1 MDTRFSN
8 KVALVTGAGSGIGQA
23 TAFAFAREGANVI
36 VADVDV
42 AGGEQ
47 TVRLIE
53 EIGGK
58 AAFITCDVSQASQV
72 EAAVNLAVSK
82 YGRLDYAFNNA

>member
-1 MDTRFSN
+1 MDARFSN

-23 TAFAFAREGANVI
+23 TAFAFARDGASMI
-36 VADVDV
+36 VADVGV

-47 TVRLIE
+47 TVGLIE

-58 AAFITCDVSQASQV
+58 ATFIACDVSQARSRRQ
-72 EAAVNLAVSK
+72 
-82 YGRLDYAFNNA
+82 